1 MANIVYQWNPF
12 QQRIDN
18 RISLEVIKASTVNDR
33 VEFIPRAAPFFGR
46 NFQLFRQGTVDP
58 LIVGYD
64 YCFAHQFGGFIDK
77 YNRNVF
83 GSVIMLRPVA
93 SDVLL
98 ASYDTIGAGF
108 VLDQVTFAETV
119 ANIVNAP
126 RVADWEELDGPTIP
140 TEFPPDPHDHPAT
153 QTYDYL
159 EMMTAVK
166 SLILSVTDSVQNVS
180 IKELLEE
187 HLAAPLTEAH
197 PATKGDIG
205 LPLTPNMKAALAGD
219 LVGSSG
225 NLLVT
230 VDVLK
235 EALRQLN
242 AGTLNLN

>member
-1 MANIVYQWNPF
+1 MAGIVYQWNPF

-18 RISLEVIKASTVNDR
+18 RITNEVIKTSTVNDR
-33 VEFIPRAAPFFGR
+33 VEFIPRAAPFFAR
-46 NFQLFRQGTVDP
+46 NFQLFRQGTTDP
-58 LIVGYD
+58 LILGYD
-64 YCFAHQFGGFIDK
+64 YCFAHQFVGFISK
-77 YNRNVF
+77 YDRNVF
-83 GSVIMLRPVA
+83 GSVIILRPVA
-93 SDVLL
+93 GDTLR

-108 VLDQVTFAETV
+108 VLDQVAFAETV

-140 TEFPPDPHDHPAT
+140 TAFPPDPHDHPAS
-153 QTYDYL
+153 QTYDYM

-166 SLILSVTDSVQNVS
+166 SLILSVTDSVQSTS

-187 HLAAPLTEAH
+187 HLAASLTEAH
-197 PATKGDIG
+197 AATKGDIG
-205 LPLTPNMKAALAGD
+205 LPLTPNMKAATVAD

-225 NLLVT
+225 NLLIT

-235 EALRQLN
+235 DALRQLN